1 MRGGTHNTILT
12 KFSRCEYGKKMP
24 HFHSENP
31 TKFHARCAMAHQQGF
46 ILVCTTYIN
55 VLELRHVKA
64 HRSIEHMMHV
74 AYTGKP
80 MSLADMN
87 GGNDTW

>member
-1 MRGGTHNTILT
+1 
-12 KFSRCEYGKKMP
+12 
-24 HFHSENP
+24 
-31 TKFHARCAMAHQQGF
+31 MAHQQGF

-55 VLELRHVKA
+55 VLELRHVEA

-87 GGNDTW
+87 RGNDTW

>member
-1 MRGGTHNTILT
+1 
-12 KFSRCEYGKKMP
+12 
-24 HFHSENP
+24 
-31 TKFHARCAMAHQQGF
+31 MAHQQGF

-55 VLELRHVKA
+55 VLELRHVEA

-74 AYTGKP
+74 AYTRKP